1 MVRHENGMS
10 EEMML
15 LGLGCFKM
23 GPRVLRDRNWV
34 LCPQLYLTHSCLP
47 VVSRSPQMM
56 MPWFHYCVNGLS
68 AANVLVGIVLW
79 W

>member
-10 EEMML
+10 EEMIL
-15 LGLGCFKM
+15 LGWD
-23 GPRVLRDRNWV
+23 VLRWDPV
-34 LCPQLYLTHSCLP
+34 FKKLELGSLPQLYLTHSCLP

-56 MPWFHYCVNGLS
+56 MLWYHYCVNGLS